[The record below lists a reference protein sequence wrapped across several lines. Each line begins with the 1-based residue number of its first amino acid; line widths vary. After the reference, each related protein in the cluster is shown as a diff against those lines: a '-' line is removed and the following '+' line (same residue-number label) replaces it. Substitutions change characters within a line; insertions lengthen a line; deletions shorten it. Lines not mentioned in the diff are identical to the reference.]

1 MALDDIQ
8 TREPE
13 SIIAGDSVAW
23 QRSESRYS
31 PGAGWALVYRLLS
44 AAAVIDIDGAEV
56 TDDGAQT
63 WTIQLAAA
71 TTGAYTAGL
80 YSYTAFASKASDR
93 VTLASGRICVEP
105 DPAAASATDARI
117 FAEQILDALEA
128 VLLKRANTDQASY
141 TIQGTSISLMSL
153 SELES
158 WRDKYRTEVQ
168 RYRKVED
175 LRAGRRANSGIW
187 GAF

>member
-105 DPAAASATDARI
+105 DPAAASGRPSSSCSRARTPK
-117 FAEQILDALEA
+117 ERWNRRDW
-128 VLLKRANTDQASY
+128 RSPSSSSSRRSASLP
-141 TIQGTSISLMSL
+141 Q
-153 SELES
+153 
-158 WRDKYRTEVQ
+158 
-168 RYRKVED
+168 
-175 LRAGRRANSGIW
+175 
-187 GAF
+187 